1 LKEGGG
7 GPYRNVRPNTRS
19 FNVVLNSWVKSGTRE
34 AGAKATDLLRRME
47 DMSAAHKDRINQ
59 PDIISYNTVLAA
71 WSKSAGH
78 DPTSSHDKDVV
89 GKEAAYKALELL
101 DQLERQSYR
110 IKPDVISYNTTILA
124 FANAVQTCESG
135 VSMAKE
141 AEGLLIRMK
150 DQGITPVDYSY
161 NGVLLAWSRSS
172 GGMSSAQHCESI
184 LRSMKHPTNIS
195 WSTVINA
202 YAQAGGAQEA
212 AALLKEMEE
221 GRSADLPIVVYNNVI
236 HAWSRSSDPNASK
249 NAEAILNRLE
259 SGSNGL
265 KLPKPD
271 IISYRLT
278 LNALE
283 HTKDPVKADRAK
295 SVLDRFM
302 VSLRTQNQPLSTAN
316 NQIKESIQSSYNS
329 VLSACAYTPS
339 NAGEQ
344 ARSNAAR
351 ILVEAFRDINHSV
364 DITLGP
370 NQESFAMFLQGCT
383 HLFQPDSSERLLLIR
398 SALQEC
404 CEKGLLN
411 AKIWDKFCSVSSA
424 EDVQTFISAMGMC
437 DGSRFED
444 LPPEWS
450 RNSVQAI

>member
-1 LKEGGG
+1 
-7 GPYRNVRPNTRS
+7 
-19 FNVVLNSWVKSGTRE
+19 
-34 AGAKATDLLRRME
+34 
-47 DMSAAHKDRINQ
+47 
-59 PDIISYNTVLAA
+59 
-71 WSKSAGH
+71 
-78 DPTSSHDKDVV
+78 
-89 GKEAAYKALELL
+89 
-101 DQLERQSYR
+101 
-110 IKPDVISYNTTILA
+110 
-124 FANAVQTCESG
+124 
-135 VSMAKE
+135 
-141 AEGLLIRMK
+141 
-150 DQGITPVDYSY
+150 
-161 NGVLLAWSRSS
+161 
-172 GGMSSAQHCESI
+172 
-184 LRSMKHPTNIS
+184 MKHPTNIS

-212 AALLKEMEE
+212 AALLEEMEE

-259 SGSNGL
+259 SGSNRL

-283 HTKDPVKADRAK
+283 HTKDPDKAGRTK

-302 VSLRTQNQPLSTAN
+302 VSLRAQNQPLSTAN

-329 VLSACAYTPS
+329 VLAACAYTPS

-351 ILVEAFRDINHSV
+351 ILVETFRDINHGV
-364 DITLGP
+364 DVTLGP
-370 NQESFAMFLQGCT
+370 NQESFAIFLQGCT
-383 HLFQPDSSERLLLIR
+383 HLFQPDSSDRMLLIR

-411 AKIWDKFCSVSSA
+411 AKIWNKFCSVSSV
-424 EDVQTFISAMGMC
+424 EDVQSFISAVGMC

-444 LPPEWS
+444 LPLEWS
-450 RNSVQAI
+450 RNSVPAIYSKSQIERQ